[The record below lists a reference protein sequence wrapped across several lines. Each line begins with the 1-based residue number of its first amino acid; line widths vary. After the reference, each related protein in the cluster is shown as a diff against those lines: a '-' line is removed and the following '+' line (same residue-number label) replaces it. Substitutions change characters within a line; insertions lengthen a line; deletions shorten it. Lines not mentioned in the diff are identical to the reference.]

1 MTAILLLALAA
12 DLPVAMKMIERRY
25 NAAATMAVRFEQ
37 RYQTGGRTRVESG
50 TVSLRKPGRMRWEYA
65 NPEGKLLISDGKTV
79 WFYSPSANRVERSPV
94 RESEDLRVPLGFL
107 LGRLN
112 FGRDFRDM
120 RIENGEVIALPK
132 SAKAPYRE
140 VRFRASE
147 AGTIE
152 EVRVTGQD
160 ATVMEFRFAGERL
173 NVPLADSLF
182 RFTPPAGAEVVDVTA
197 P

>member
-1 MTAILLLALAA
+1 MTALLLLALAA
-12 DLPVAMKMIERRY
+12 DLPAAMKLIERRY
-25 NAAATMAVRFEQ
+25 NSAATMSVRFEQ

-50 TVSLRKPGRMRWEYA
+50 WVSLRKPGRMRWEYESPA
-65 NPEGKLLISDGKTV
+65 GKLLVSDAKTI

-112 FGRDFRDM
+112 FGRDFREM
-120 RIENGEVIALPK
+120 RFENGEVIALPK

-140 VRFRASE
+140 VRFRAS
-147 AGTIE
+147 ADGTIE
-152 EVRVTGQD
+152 EIRVIGQD
-160 ATVMEFRFAGERL
+160 ATVMEFRFASERL

-182 RFTPPAGAEVVDVTA
+182 RFTPPVGVEVVDVTA